1 MPLRPSAPA
10 FYPSNPRFTPQHVQ
24 YEPVPAVPQ
33 LSQPAVMFPQHAVSE
48 NVFSDLTLFMMR
60 KQLVPERFTTFDD
73 KAESYNAWKFSFLD
87 IVNELKVSKH
97 EELELLVNKL
107 SGRSKDMAVSIR
119 NANPGEVNRAVMLI

>member
-1 MPLRPSAPA
+1 MYIGSI
-10 FYPSNPRFTPQHVQ
+10 
-24 YEPVPAVPQ
+24 E
-33 LSQPAVMFPQHAVSE
+33 SE
-48 NVFSDLTLFMMR
+48 NVFLDLTSFIMR
-60 KQLVPERFTTFDD
+60 KQLVPERFTTFND

-97 EELELLVNKL
+97 EELELFVNKL